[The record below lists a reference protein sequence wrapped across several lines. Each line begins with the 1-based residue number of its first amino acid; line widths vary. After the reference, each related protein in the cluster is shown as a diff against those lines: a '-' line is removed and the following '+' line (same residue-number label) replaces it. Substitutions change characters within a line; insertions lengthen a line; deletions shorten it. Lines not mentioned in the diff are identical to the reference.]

1 MYTFHRPIRASHATQ
16 RPIVSML
23 KTRVFATALRSH
35 TISHSKNFDNRY
47 LWHRYSWVPARS
59 VPPRYWFLVRG
70 RIISVTYQS
79 SDGHGRW
86 RTVEDGRCSISSPN
100 IQYCALASKYVRR
113 YRYANRLH
121 FVRGMLFIWC
131 TRIYLAFSRRV
142 ASYEDSTIL
151 YSKRL
156 LINVLQYVLQCL
168 SCVIC
173 GLLSD
178 TYTRYP
184 H

>member
-1 MYTFHRPIRASHATQ
+1 
-16 RPIVSML
+16 ML
-23 KTRVFATALRSH
+23 KTRVFATALRAIQSPIVK
-35 TISHSKNFDNRY
+35 TLTSVLPPGTS
-47 LWHRYSWVPARS
+47 SVPARS

-70 RIISVTYQS
+70 RIISVTYRS
-79 SDGHGRW
+79 SDGRGRW

-156 LINVLQYVLQCL
+156 LISISQYVLQCL

-178 TYTRYP
+178 TYTRYQ